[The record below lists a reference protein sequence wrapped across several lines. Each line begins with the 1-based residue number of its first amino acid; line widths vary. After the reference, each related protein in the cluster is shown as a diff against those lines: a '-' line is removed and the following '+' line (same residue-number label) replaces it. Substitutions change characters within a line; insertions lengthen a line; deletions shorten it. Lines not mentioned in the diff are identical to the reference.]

1 MESLLI
7 LLAIVALQVGAA
19 WLKKRVGESKNSSL
33 PEDESPEEYFDE
45 REEENG
51 SPSDEETSDSLQDL
65 IRKFREEQAKTLE
78 DFNGNSE
85 ESSSEYADDPVPE
98 ELPEPEPVLASPRT
112 IQSVEKES
120 VPEKVF
126 ENRFPSVAEST
137 CLPFPE
143 KKAETEQFSPS
154 AASADKPEF
163 ERHLKPATVRTNFEF
178 SKENA
183 RKGFLW
189 ARVLE
194 DPRFKRCSPMPL
206 SRR

>member
-33 PEDESPEEYFDE
+33 PEEESSEEYLDE

-51 SPSDEETSDSLQDL
+51 SPSDAETSDSLQDL

-78 DFNGNSE
+78 DFEGNSE
-85 ESSSEYADDPVPE
+85 ESSTEYADDPVPE

-112 IQSVEKES
+112 IQPVEKERAS
-120 VPEKVF
+120 EKVF
-126 ENRFPSVAEST
+126 EDRFPSATESN
-137 CLPFPE
+137 CVPFPE
-143 KKAETEQFSPS
+143 KKADIEPLSVS
-154 AASADKPEF
+154 SASAEPELGQS
-163 ERHLKPATVRTNFEF
+163 LKPVAVRANFEF

-183 RKGFLW
+183 RRGFLW

-194 DPRFKRCSPMPL
+194 DPRFKRRSPVPL